1 MAGTEVMH
9 VAIAPVDNLENP
21 LVSRVAVILGKD
33 LYCTRLMLA
42 SKIPKIIA
50 HYDSKEQAEVIAR
63 NFRELNLK
71 PLVFSDSELRRYS
84 ESYRA
89 YTAQFLPEEL
99 IFSDR
104 GNQSITLQPQDA
116 FLTLKGVVN
125 ISREAE
131 IITQK
136 TKLNVPLTVMTG
148 GIPIV
153 RQVKESK
160 TNVTNRE
167 EYFIRIYGRDSAD
180 RHIEILQNDFDY
192 SCLGEEMSLSS
203 VSNFNLLLTR
213 ISATFP
219 NMTFD
224 DRLLKY
230 SNPVAISNTLNN
242 VEVNCR
248 LIHAFSV
255 I

>member
-1 MAGTEVMH
+1 MEIVH
-9 VAIAPVDNLENP
+9 IAIAPVDNLDSS
-21 LVSRVAVILGKD
+21 LISRVAVILGKD

-50 HYDSKEQAEVIAR
+50 HYDSGEQAEAIAR
-63 NFRELNLK
+63 SLRELNLK
-71 PLVFSDSELRRYS
+71 ILVFPDSELRRYS
-84 ESYRA
+84 EAYRA
-89 YTAQFLPEEL
+89 YTAEFLTQA
-99 IFSDR
+99 ITFNDHN
-104 GNQSITLQPQDA
+104 NQPITIKSSDA
-116 FLTLKGVVN
+116 FLALKGIVN
-125 ISREAE
+125 ISRETE

-136 TKLNVPLTVMTG
+136 TKLDVPLTVMTG

-153 RQVKESK
+153 RKVKESK
-160 TNVTNRE
+160 TGVTNRE
-167 EYFIRIYGRDSAD
+167 EYFIRIYNRDSAE

-203 VSNFNLLLTR
+203 ISNFNLLLTR
-213 ISATFP
+213 ILTLFP
-219 NMTFD
+219 TMTYD

-230 SNPVAISNTLNN
+230 SSPAATSNTLNN

-248 LIHAFSV
+248 MIHAFSV